1 MAIPVRTRRISSSRA
16 SGTGDH
22 IVATGHTE
30 EHLIG
35 DASGLTS
42 NRRDFLRATKW
53 SFIARAGGQ
62 SASLVIGVA
71 LAALIGPES
80 YGIVVMAL
88 AYIQAFEVLQRQGIV
103 DALIQRRDLNHEHA
117 STAFWLVLA
126 VSLLMTVVSAALAGW
141 WSGVVDLPLLQPVII
156 ALSGMLPLMALI
168 VVQEALLSRRMEFKK
183 LTLRTSVGVLVGGAA
198 AVTVAVVEPSVW
210 ALVVYQLT
218 SNLVSVLFLW
228 GSSSW
233 RPRLSFSFA
242 ALRDLLGFS
251 NGSFLTQLALFA
263 NNSGDALII
272 GLFFGPTTVGV
283 YRLAGR
289 LVDAFI
295 GFAIVPL
302 NALVLPELSPFQHR
316 PDLFRERLRRL
327 NRLRGL
333 VALPLLGVAVAAAD
347 PVIRVLG
354 PAWSNAVLPLR
365 LLCII
370 AAIHVVVGLVN
381 MMLEALGRPYL
392 SAGIVSL
399 LAASSVVALM
409 LPALLVG
416 TAPLAQQV
424 VVLALSK
431 VALLGPVFLLSHFV
445 IIRRFVNVSIR
456 SWLAVFVAPAI
467 AGGMAIMT
475 GVGVTWVA
483 DAHGWALAVHIPM
496 VVVASVIVA
505 GTVLVT
511 LDRQLQRELWQLVQ
525 RRSLA

>member
-1 MAIPVRTRRISSSRA
+1 MTAKN
-16 SGTGDH
+16 
-22 IVATGHTE
+22 
-30 EHLIG
+30 LIG

-42 NRRDFLRATKW
+42 SRRDFLSASKW

-62 SASLVIGVA
+62 SASLIIGVA
-71 LAALIGPES
+71 LAALMGPES
-80 YGIVVMAL
+80 YGVVVMAL

-103 DALIQRRDLNHEHA
+103 DALIQRRDLNQEHA

-126 VSLLMTVVSAALAGW
+126 VSLLMTAVSAALAGW

-156 ALSGMLPLMALI
+156 VLSGMLPLMALI

-183 LTLRTSVGVLVGGAA
+183 LTLRTSVGVLVGGVAA
-198 AVTVAVVEPSVW
+198 IAIAIVDPSVW

-228 GSSSW
+228 GSSTW
-233 RPRLSFSFA
+233 RPRLAFSFA

-263 NNSGDALII
+263 NNSADALII
-272 GLFFGPTTVGV
+272 GFFFGPVTVGV
-283 YRLAGR
+283 YRLAAR

-302 NALVLPELSPFQHR
+302 NALVLPELSPFQHS

-333 VALPLLGVAVAAAD
+333 VGLPLLGVMVAAAD

-365 LLCII
+365 LLCSI
-370 AAIHVVVGLVN
+370 AAVHVVVGLVN
-381 MMLEALGRPYL
+381 MMLEALGHPYL

-399 LAASSVVALM
+399 LAASSVVAL
-409 LPALLVG
+409 LLSAWLVG
-416 TAPLAQQV
+416 VAPLSEQV

-445 IIRRFVNVSIR
+445 IIRWFVRVSIR

-467 AGGMAIMT
+467 AGGMAIIS
-475 GVGVTWVA
+475 GAGAGWAA
-483 DAHGWALAVHIPM
+483 DAYGWPLAVHILM
-496 VVVASVIVA
+496 VVVVSITVA
-505 GTVLVT
+505 ALVLVT
-511 LDRQLQRELWQLVQ
+511 VDRKLRAELWRLLQE
-525 RRSLA
+525 RRSLARSS